1 MVKLKTESLTA
12 IGKIIHGTGL
22 SLNYVIEK
30 SGITRN
36 RLSALRT
43 SPTTILSFQEAR
55 QLAPVLRMTLDELAA
70 SLDAAAAEGK
80 DS

>member
-12 IGKIIHGTGL
+12 IGKIVHDTGL

-43 SPTTILSFQEAR
+43 SRTTILSFQEAR

-70 SLDAAAAEGK
+70 SLDAAAAEEK
-80 DS
+80 NS